1 MDINAIQVDIP
12 SYVLITPAR
21 NEAAYIER
29 TIKSMVSQTVL
40 PLKWVIVSD
49 GSTDG
54 TDDIVKSYAARHKWI
69 EMVRTPERKERHFAG
84 KVFAFDAGY
93 ERVKDLK
100 FDVIGNLD
108 ADISFDEDYFSFIL
122 SKMGKN
128 PELGVAGTPFRDGTV
143 QYDYR
148 FASTEHVSGACQLFR
163 RECFEEIG
171 GYIPIKGGG
180 VDWTAVTTAR
190 MKGWRTR
197 TFTEK
202 TYSHHRNSG
211 TGQSTLLAS
220 RFRFGKQD
228 YYLGAYPLW
237 EIFRC
242 LYQMKNRPRLLG
254 GLLLIS
260 GYIWAFLSRV
270 ERPIPRELVRFR
282 QKEQMQRLKNILYN
296 MVSKIAPRALTQHSV
311 VEISV
316 KGRMLRVPSVQIEGK
331 TIIFSGKWLKFAS
344 VWDEDWLE
352 GEVIDDPEACIN
364 ALNKQSQKADI
375 FTFAQKLP
383 NVEPKYNY
391 PMEWDN
397 VAAIRVT
404 SFEHWWHKQ
413 IRCRPR
419 NRCRKSER
427 LGVNVR
433 VAEFNDELL
442 QGIMSIYNES
452 PVRQGKPFWHYGKG
466 YDSVKKDNA
475 AYLDRSY
482 FIAAYLNAEM
492 IGYLKLVNNG
502 ECAGIMHIMS
512 MIKHR
517 DKAANNAL
525 IAKAVEICAQ
535 EKIPYLAYGNY
546 IYGKKGADTLTEFK
560 HSSGFGKIDVPR
572 YYIPLTLKGRLALKL
587 GIHRGLIELLPRKLL
602 LKLIEL
608 RNKWNEK
615 RYGNVKEP
623 HEYDLIQ
630 KS

>member
-228 YYLGAYPLW
+228 YYLGSL
-237 EIFRC
+237 
-242 LYQMKNRPRLLG
+242 
-254 GLLLIS
+254 
-260 GYIWAFLSRV
+260 
-270 ERPIPRELVRFR
+270 
-282 QKEQMQRLKNILYN
+282 
-296 MVSKIAPRALTQHSV
+296 
-311 VEISV
+311 
-316 KGRMLRVPSVQIEGK
+316 
-331 TIIFSGKWLKFAS
+331 
-344 VWDEDWLE
+344 
-352 GEVIDDPEACIN
+352 
-364 ALNKQSQKADI
+364 
-375 FTFAQKLP
+375 
-383 NVEPKYNY
+383 
-391 PMEWDN
+391 
-397 VAAIRVT
+397 
-404 SFEHWWHKQ
+404 
-413 IRCRPR
+413 
-419 NRCRKSER
+419 
-427 LGVNVR
+427 
-433 VAEFNDELL
+433 
-442 QGIMSIYNES
+442 S
-452 PVRQGKPFWHYGKG
+452 PVGNFQVSLS
-466 YDSVKKDNA
+466 DEEQA
-475 AYLDRSY
+475 APAGR
-482 FIAAYLNAEM
+482 AAPDFRVY
-492 IGYLKLVNNG
+492 
-502 ECAGIMHIMS
+502 
-512 MIKHR
+512 
-517 DKAANNAL
+517 
-525 IAKAVEICAQ
+525 
-535 EKIPYLAYGNY
+535 
-546 IYGKKGADTLTEFK
+546 
-560 HSSGFGKIDVPR
+560 
-572 YYIPLTLKGRLALKL
+572 L
-587 GIHRGLIELLPRKLL
+587 GIPE
-602 LKLIEL
+602 
-608 RNKWNEK
+608 
-615 RYGNVKEP
+615 
-623 HEYDLIQ
+623 Q
-630 KS
+630 S